1 MKKINWM
8 YLAQVLV
15 TGAASFMSAMFN
27 TQHGV
32 LPPLVAWPLAIGFE
46 AIYLSGLIAADRT
59 VKSRWSTGMIV
70 AASLTS
76 FVYGLLY
83 VLGVYGVVPEKPGGW
98 IAFGLALAHVLPM
111 PVLSLC
117 AARLYHASRA
127 HVLAAQRATEE
138 AERLRIQS
146 DKDAEV
152 ARNQKWR
159 DAELE
164 RRLRNEQE
172 EDRLRI
178 ENARKDAELARWQ
191 AEQATKAQHRALV
204 AAQRSRNQNAT
215 VSATARTVIYDG
227 VEYPNIK
234 AAADA
239 HGISR
244 QAMTKR
250 LAKLKEAS

>member
-8 YLAQVLV
+8 YVAQVLV

-32 LPPLVAWPLAIGFE
+32 LPPIVAWPLAIGFE

-59 VKSRWSTGMIV
+59 VSSRWSTGMIV

-83 VLGVYGVVPEKPGGW
+83 VLGVYGAIPEQPAGW
-98 IAFGLALAHVLPM
+98 AAFGLALAHVLPM

-117 AARLYHASRA
+117 AARLYHASKA

-138 AERLRIQS
+138 AERQRIQAE
-146 DKDAEV
+146 KDAEV

-172 EDRLRI
+172 EDRLRL
-178 ENARKDAELARWQ
+178 ENQREDAKLARWQ
-191 AEQATKAQHRALV
+191 VAQQAKAQLKPAV
-204 AAQRSRNQNAT
+204 AQRADRNHG
-215 VSATARTVIYDG
+215 ATATMRV
-227 VEYPNIK
+227 VEYEGVVYPTIQ
-234 AAADA
+234 AAAA
-239 HGISR
+239 AYGISR
-244 QAMTKR
+244 QAMAKR
-250 LAKLKEAS
+250 LARIKEVS